1 MKKTILTLVCAI
13 AALSVSAQRAS
24 SSSSSFFST
33 EKSDEK
39 VTFGVRGG
47 VNFSNLSIEGEGWDS
62 HTGFHAGVNVDIPL
76 LQSLYL
82 STGLYYTV
90 KGFSGEETDG
100 EEKVERKSSANYLE
114 IPVLASYR
122 YNFSDNA
129 QLQVNVG
136 PYFAYGIGGKQ
147 KYTAEYHSSRGWVID
162 AEGEQDYFDDEDNKF
177 DVGLQIGAGVTFAKH
192 IYLGLAYEFGFI
204 NVVPDYKTKNSN
216 FMISLGYQF

>member
-90 KGFSGEETDG
+90 KGFSDDRV
-100 EEKVERKSSANYLE
+100 EKKASANYLE

-147 KYTAEYHSSRGWVID
+147 KYMEYEW
-162 AEGEQDYFDDEDNKF
+162 DYFDDEDNKF